1 MNCPYCL
8 SLATKQRGKKT
19 SLGYRTYRCQQCQ
32 RTFNERTGTP
42 FNYLEYP
49 TDIVLLVVF
58 YRLRYKLSLRDLAEM
73 FLERGFAFT
82 HEAVRDWEER
92 FAPLIADHLR
102 TKRRGQA
109 GTSWHVDETYVR
121 VQGKWCYLYRAI
133 DQDGNLV
140 DSMLSQKRDMDAA
153 KRFFRQALQTV
164 GQAPECVTTD
174 GHRSYPRAVREILGK
189 DVLHRWNHYL
199 NNRLEQ
205 DHRGIKQRYY
215 PMRGF
220 GSFPSASRF
229 CRAFDEV
236 RQFFRIRTTMKQPV
250 TLQQQRELFRQR
262 LVALQALVQAV

>member
-8 SLATKQRGKKT
+8 SLKT
-19 SLGYRTYRCQQCQ
+19 ERRSAKTALGYRTYRCQQCQ
-32 RTFNERTGTP
+32 RVFNEQTGTP
-42 FNYLEYP
+42 FHYLEYP

-92 FAPLIADHLR
+92 FAPLIADQLR
-102 TKRRGQA
+102 ARRRGQG
-109 GTSWHVDETYVR
+109 GTSWHVDETSVK

-140 DSMLSQKRDMDAA
+140 DSMLSQKRNTDAA
-153 KRFFRQALQTV
+153 KRFFQQAVQTV
-164 GQAPECVTTD
+164 GLAPERVTTD
-174 GHRSYPRAVREILGK
+174 GHRSYPCAIREIFGK

-215 PMRGF
+215 PIRGF
-220 GSFPSASRF
+220 GSFTSAARF

-236 RQFFRIRTTMKQPV
+236 HQFFRIRTAMKQPV
-250 TLQQQRELFRQR
+250 SLSQQREMFRQR
-262 LVALQALVQAV
+262 LVTLQALVQVA